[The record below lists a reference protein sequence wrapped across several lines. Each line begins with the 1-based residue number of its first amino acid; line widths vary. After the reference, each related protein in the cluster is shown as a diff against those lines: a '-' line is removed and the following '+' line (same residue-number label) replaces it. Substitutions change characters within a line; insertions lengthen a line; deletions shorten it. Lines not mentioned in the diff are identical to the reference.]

1 LNVAVVG
8 GGPGGLYSALLIK
21 KSHPG
26 WDVAVLERNAAD
38 ATYGW
43 GVVFS
48 DRTLTSF
55 READYR
61 TYVEI
66 VDRFVTWDAIDVR
79 YRDQTVRCEGQG
91 FSGIARKALLQLLQE
106 RCAEVGVQL
115 RFETEVH
122 DAASLSDAD
131 LVVAADGVHSLL
143 RSSAEE
149 RFRPRYDNGLS
160 RYIWFGVEHP
170 FDSFTFIF
178 RTNDHGTFQA
188 HAYPFDGSMSTF
200 IVETSEATW
209 RRAGLDVAS
218 EVDNL
223 TYCEKLFAPE
233 LHGRELLSN
242 ASKWMS
248 FTTVRCRAW
257 SDGNIALLGD
267 AAHTAHFSIG
277 SGTKLA
283 MEDAIALANS
293 LEVRSEMG
301 AALADY
307 ELERRPRVERF
318 QEAARQ
324 SQTLFEHTD
333 RYMHL
338 EPMQFAFHLL
348 TRSGRVDYDSLRL
361 GDRRFVATVDRW
373 FAATDGDSHAI
384 APPPAFV
391 AARIGPTA
399 LSNRIAVA
407 ARPTYSAR
415 DGVPGSASA
424 RGLLDAAGSGAG
436 LVLTELASV
445 SDHGRI
451 TPRCPGL
458 YRAGH
463 VDAWRVVLGDVRRK
477 TGAAVALR
485 LGHAG
490 RRAATEPR
498 DRGSDRPLGERA
510 WQPVA
515 PSPLPYTR
523 KSAAPRTM
531 GDHDLERVAAEFAE
545 AAAMA
550 RDADADVLLLD
561 MAHGYLL
568 GSFLSPLTN
577 RRTDRYGGD
586 LPGRARWPLEVF
598 DAVRSAW
605 PPDRAL
611 GASLTAE
618 DWARGGA
625 TIADAVAIARLLKA
639 RGCDFVDVRAGQ
651 TVAAT
656 RPIYDPYYLIH
667 YSDRIRNEARI
678 STLTTGAIVSVDD
691 ANTIVA
697 AGRGDLC
704 LLL

>member
-1 LNVAVVG
+1 MNVAVVG
-8 GGPGGLYSALLIK
+8 GGPGGLYSALLMK

-26 WDVAVLERNAAD
+26 WDVTVLERNAAD

-61 TYVEI
+61 TYIEI

-79 YRDQTVRCEGQG
+79 YRDETVRCGGQG
-91 FSGIARKALLQLLQE
+91 FSGIARKALLRLLQE
-106 RCAEVGVQL
+106 RCTELGVQL
-115 RFETEVH
+115 RFETEIH
-122 DAASLSDAD
+122 DVSSLSDFD
-131 LVVAADGVHSLL
+131 LAVAADGVHSIL

-149 RFRPRYDNGLS
+149 RFRPSYDHGRS

-178 RTNDHGTFQA
+178 RATDHGTFQA

-218 EVDNL
+218 EGDSL
-223 TYCEKLFAPE
+223 TYCEKLFSSE

-242 ASKWMS
+242 ASKWIS
-248 FTTVRCRAW
+248 FTTLRCRTW
-257 SDGNIALLGD
+257 SDGNIVLLGD

-293 LEVRSEMG
+293 LEVRSETG

-338 EPMQFAFHLL
+338 EPVQFAFHLL

-361 GDRRFVATVDRW
+361 ADRRFVATVDRW
-373 FAATDGDSHAI
+373 FAATDGGTNAV

-391 AARIGPTA
+391 PARIGPSVLA
-399 LSNRIAVA
+399 NRIAVA

-415 DGVPGSASA
+415 DGVPAAASA

-445 SDHGRI
+445 SAEGRI
-451 TPRCPGL
+451 TPGCPGL
-458 YRAGH
+458 YRADH
-463 VDAWRVVLGDVRRK
+463 VDAWRAVFDGARK
-477 TGAAVALR
+477 RGAAVAVR

-498 DRGSDRPLGERA
+498 DRGSDRPLSEGA
-510 WQPVA
+510 WDVLA
-515 PSPLPYTR
+515 PSPLPYTK
-523 KSAAPRTM
+523 KSSAPRAM
-531 GDHDLERVAAEFAE
+531 NDDDLERVTAEFAE
-545 AAAMA
+545 AASMA
-550 RDADADVLLLD
+550 RNADADVLMLD
-561 MAHGYLL
+561 MAHGHLL

-586 LPGRARWPLEVF
+586 PLSRARWPLEVF
-598 DAVRSAW
+598 DAVRSEW
-605 PPDRAL
+605 PSDRAL
-611 GASLTAE
+611 GASVTAE

-625 TIADAVAIARLLKA
+625 TITDAVAIARMLKV
-639 RGCDFVDVRAGQ
+639 RGCDLIDVRAGQ

-656 RPIYDPYYLIH
+656 RPVYDPYYLIH
-667 YSDRIRNEARI
+667 YSDRVRNEAHI

-691 ANTIVA
+691 VNTIVA